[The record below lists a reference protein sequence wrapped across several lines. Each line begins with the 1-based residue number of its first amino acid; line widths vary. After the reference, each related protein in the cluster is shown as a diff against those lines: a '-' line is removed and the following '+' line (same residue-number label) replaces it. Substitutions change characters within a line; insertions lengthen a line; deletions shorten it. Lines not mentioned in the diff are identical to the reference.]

1 MRSSKTPLSFDDDTN
16 EILSHSLSLCR
27 LSQNVFL
34 IIKRVFQTLS
44 DDVNTKRISRA
55 LAEHFFVLAFVL
67 ETRFKKC
74 FIVRARIFARSI
86 MMIFS
91 FFWGKNSRCG
101 LKKTLDTR
109 GLSRSS
115 RKKGLRKNEWC
126 DLFLSLSFSLERARG
141 GTLVKTLS
149 RLARRKAVCCGRV
162 YYVARRRKLSR
173 WKEGVKTTRR
183 RGKMRCENSFKN
195 QQTTPRAKKRK
206 RANTQ
211 EQKRVLLRG
220 KKCEHKEYCRR

>member
-74 FIVRARIFARSI
+74 FSTRENFRAL
-86 MMIFS
+86 FS
-91 FFWGKNSRCG
+91 DDDLLFFLGQKS
-101 LKKTLDTR
+101 
-109 GLSRSS
+109 
-115 RKKGLRKNEWC
+115 
-126 DLFLSLSFSLERARG
+126 A
-141 GTLVKTLS
+141 
-149 RLARRKAVCCGRV
+149 
-162 YYVARRRKLSR
+162 
-173 WKEGVKTTRR
+173 GV
-183 RGKMRCENSFKN
+183 G
-195 QQTTPRAKKRK
+195 
-206 RANTQ
+206 
-211 EQKRVLLRG
+211 
-220 KKCEHKEYCRR
+220 